1 MDQVS
6 NTSLQS
12 ELGNEFLWDEPQIRW
27 ANSANWSGHMFS
39 LQTYIASFNF
49 VLLHSRVLFVDTW
62 SMPAISLEL
71 CTKIVSLDLFICV
84 FDLVL
89 NMFLPDGLLHGSI
102 LDWL

>member
-1 MDQVS
+1 
-6 NTSLQS
+6 
-12 ELGNEFLWDEPQIRW
+12 
-27 ANSANWSGHMFS
+27 
-39 LQTYIASFNF
+39 
-49 VLLHSRVLFVDTW
+49 
-62 SMPAISLEL
+62 MPVISLEL